1 MRNSCKYIML
11 SKKKTNNQGS
21 LFLKLEDMLNQRHPI
36 YILSNKVDWKLFDE
50 SFKELYCENN
60 GRPAKP
66 IRLMVGLLIL
76 KHLRNVSDESVVEQ
90 WSENVYYQYFCGE
103 TEFIPVEPCEAS
115 ELVHF
120 RHRIGEAGIEL
131 IFKESIRINGKDSNE
146 SSASIDTT
154 VQEKNITFP
163 TDSKLHRRIIDKC
176 KKIAEKENLPV
187 RQSYTRTLKKLSL
200 DQRFRNH
207 PRNKW
212 KARKADRK
220 EKTIAGRLVR
230 ELERNLT
237 PNSKYAFDIEMFNRI
252 LAQKKNG
259 KNKIYSVHE
268 PDVQCIS
275 KGKEH
280 KKYEFGNKVSIIYT
294 QTTGVIIG
302 ALGFR
307 NPYDGHTIEPALEQ
321 TQRLLGKATIK
332 TLIGDRGYKG
342 KRQINDTT
350 IEIPKPFSNSK
361 QTQYQQN
368 KLKKQ
373 FRRRAAI
380 EPINGHL
387 KTDHRLNRNFYKGI
401 TGDNIN
407 VMLAAAA
414 FNFKRMMNK
423 WKSSFCDLLENY
435 YCVIKL
441 IVKFKNRTLFEFKL
455 SF

>member
-1 MRNSCKYIML
+1 ML
-11 SKKKTNNQGS
+11 PKKKDTTQGS
-21 LFLKLEDMLNQRHPI
+21 MFFGLEDTLNQKHPM
-36 YILSNKVDWKLFDE
+36 YILAHQVDWQLFE
-50 SFKELYCENN
+50 NSFTPLYCLDN

-76 KHLRNVSDESVVEQ
+76 KHLRNISDESVVEQ

-103 TEFIPVEPCEAS
+103 TEFVPVEPCEAS

-120 RHRIGEAGIEL
+120 RHRIGEVGIEL
-131 IFKESIRINGKDSNE
+131 IFKESIRINGNDSHD
-146 SSASIDTT
+146 STASIDTT

-163 TDSKLHRRIIDKC
+163 TDSKLHRKIIEKC
-176 KKIAEKENLPV
+176 RKIADKEHLAV

-230 ELERNLT
+230 ELERNLS
-237 PNSKYAFDIEMFNRI
+237 PGSRYGSDIDLFKRI
-252 LAQKKNG
+252 LNQKKND

-302 ALGFR
+302 AIGFR

-321 TQRLLGKATIK
+321 AERLLGKRTIK

-342 KRQINDTT
+342 KKQIKDTI
-350 IEIPKPFSNSK
+350 IEIPKPFSDKK
-361 QTQYQQN
+361 QSQYQQN

-380 EPINGHL
+380 EPIIGHL

-414 FNFKRMMNK
+414 FNFKRMINK
-423 WKSSFCDLLENY
+423 WKSFFWLQ
-435 YCVIKL
+435 
-441 IVKFKNRTLFEFKL
+441 FKILFDIMIDQWFTQNKSQL
-455 SF
+455 KNKWAF

>member
-1 MRNSCKYIML
+1 ML

-36 YILSNKVDWKLFDE
+36 YILSNKVDWQFFDE

-76 KHLRNVSDESVVEQ
+76 KHLRNVSDENVVEQ

-103 TEFIPVEPCEAS
+103 TEFVPVEPCEAS

-120 RHRIGEAGIEL
+120 RHRIGEVGIEL
-131 IFKESIRINGKDSNE
+131 ILKESIRINGKDSNE

-237 PNSKYAFDIEMFNRI
+237 SNSKYAFDIEIFNRI
-252 LAQKKNG
+252 LTQKKNG

-307 NPYDGHTIEPALEQ
+307 NPYDGHTIEPAIEQ

-350 IEIPKPFSNSK
+350 IEIPKPFSDRK

-435 YCVIKL
+435 FCVLKL
-441 IVKFKNRTLFEFKL
+441 IVKFKNMTLFEFKL

>member
-1 MRNSCKYIML
+1 ML
-11 SKKKTNNQGS
+11 PKKKDRTQGS
-21 LFLKLEDMLNQRHPI
+21 MFFGLEDTLNQKHPI
-36 YILSNKVDWKLFDE
+36 YILANKVNWQLFED
-50 SFKELYCENN
+50 SFTPLYCSDN

-76 KHLRNVSDESVVEQ
+76 KHLRNISDESVVEQ
-90 WSENVYYQYFCGE
+90 WSENVYYQYFCGQK
-103 TEFIPVEPCEAS
+103 EFIPVEPCEAS

-120 RHRIGEAGIEL
+120 RHRIGESGIEL
-131 IFKESIRINGKDSNE
+131 ILKESIRINGNDSHD
-146 SSASIDTT
+146 STASIDTT

-163 TDSKLHRRIIDKC
+163 TDSKLHRKIIDKC
-176 KKIAEKENLPV
+176 RKIAEKENLPI

-230 ELERNLT
+230 ELERNLL
-237 PNSKYAFDIEMFNRI
+237 PNSRYQSQIDLFKRI
-252 LAQKKNG
+252 LSQKKSDT
-259 KNKIYSVHE
+259 NKIYSVHE

-302 ALGFR
+302 AMGFR
-307 NPYDGHTIEPALEQ
+307 NPYDGHTVEPALEQ
-321 TQRLLGKATIK
+321 AERLLGKRTIK

-342 KRQINDTT
+342 KRQINETT
-350 IEIPKPFSNSK
+350 IEIPKPFSNKK
-361 QTQYQQN
+361 QSQYQQN

-423 WKSSFCDLLENY
+423 WKSSFWLQ
-435 YCVIKL
+435 
-441 IVKFKNRTLFEFKL
+441 FKMLFDIMIDRWFTQNKIQL
-455 SF
+455 KNIWAF

>member
-1 MRNSCKYIML
+1 ML
-11 SKKKTNNQGS
+11 SKKKDTKQS
-21 LFLKLEDMLNQRHPI
+21 SMFLGLDDMLNQKHSM
-36 YILSNKVDWKLFDE
+36 YILANKVNWQLFED
-50 SFKELYCENN
+50 SFRPLYCSDN

-76 KHLRNVSDESVVEQ
+76 KHLRNISDESVVEQ

-103 TEFIPVEPCEAS
+103 NIFLPLEPCEAS

-120 RHRIGEAGIEL
+120 RHRIGESGIEL
-131 IFKESIRINGKDSNE
+131 ILKESIRINGNDSND
-146 SSASIDTT
+146 STASIDTT

-163 TDSKLHRRIIDKC
+163 TDSKLHRKIIEKC
-176 KKIAEKENLPV
+176 RKIAEKENLPV
-187 RQSYTRTLKKLSL
+187 RQSYRRTLKKLSL

-207 PRNKW
+207 PQNKW

-230 ELERNLT
+230 ELERNLL
-237 PNSKYAFDIEMFNRI
+237 PNSRYQSKIDLFKLI
-252 LAQKKNG
+252 LNQKKRDN
-259 KNKIYSVHE
+259 NKIYSVHE

-307 NPYDGHTIEPALEQ
+307 NPYDGHTVEPALEQ
-321 TQRLLGKATIK
+321 AERLLDKRTIK

-350 IEIPKPFSNSK
+350 IEIPKPFSDKK
-361 QTQYQQN
+361 QSQYQQN

-423 WKSSFCDLLENY
+423 WKASFCVQYKLLFD
-435 YCVIKL
+435 IL
-441 IVKFKNRTLFEFKL
+441 IYAWIFKNNNSINKNWAF
-455 SF
+455 

>member
-1 MRNSCKYIML
+1 
-11 SKKKTNNQGS
+11 
-21 LFLKLEDMLNQRHPI
+21 
-36 YILSNKVDWKLFDE
+36 
-50 SFKELYCENN
+50 LYCSDN

-76 KHLRNVSDESVVEQ
+76 KHLRNISDESVVEQ

-103 TEFIPVEPCEAS
+103 NIFLPLEPCEAS

-120 RHRIGEAGIEL
+120 RHRIGESGIEL
-131 IFKESIRINGKDSNE
+131 ILKESIRINGNDSND
-146 SSASIDTT
+146 STASIDTT

-163 TDSKLHRRIIDKC
+163 TDSKLHRKIIEKC
-176 KKIAEKENLPV
+176 RKIAEKENLPV
-187 RQSYTRTLKKLSL
+187 RQRYRRTLKKLSL

-230 ELERNLT
+230 ELERNLL
-237 PNSKYAFDIEMFNRI
+237 PNSRYQSKIDLFKRI
-252 LAQKKNG
+252 LNQKKRDN
-259 KNKIYSVHE
+259 NKIYSVHE

-321 TQRLLGKATIK
+321 AERLLDKRTIK

-350 IEIPKPFSNSK
+350 IEIPKPFSDKK
-361 QTQYQQN
+361 QSQYQQN

-423 WKSSFCDLLENY
+423 WKASFCVQYKLLLE
-435 YCVIKL
+435 IL
-441 IVKFKNRTLFEFKL
+441 IYVWIFKNNNSINKNWAF
-455 SF
+455 

>member
-1 MRNSCKYIML
+1 ML
-11 SKKKTNNQGS
+11 SKRKTSNQAS
-21 LFLKLEDMLNQRHPI
+21 MFLKLEDMLNQRHPL
-36 YILSNKVDWKLFDE
+36 YILSNKVDWVLFEE
-50 SFKELYCENN
+50 SFKTLYCSDN

-66 IRLMVGLLIL
+66 VRLMVGSLIL
-76 KHLRNVSDESVVEQ
+76 KHLRNISDESVVEQ

-103 TEFIPVEPCEAS
+103 NEFLPVEPCEAS

-120 RHRIGEAGIEL
+120 RHRIGESGIEL
-131 IFKESIRINGKDSNE
+131 ILKESIRINGNDSND
-146 SSASIDTT
+146 SIASIDTT

-163 TDSKLHRRIIDKC
+163 TDSKLHRRIIEKC
-176 KKIAEKENLPV
+176 KKIAEKEDLPV
-187 RQSYTRTLKKLSL
+187 RQSYTRTLKKLSV

-212 KARKADRK
+212 KARKADKK

-230 ELERNLT
+230 ELERNML
-237 PNSKYAFDIEMFNRI
+237 PNSKYSTDIELFK
-252 LAQKKNG
+252 LVLQQKKSD
-259 KNKIYSVHE
+259 KNKIYSLHE

-294 QTTGVIIG
+294 QRTGVIIG

-307 NPYDGHTIEPALEQ
+307 NPYDGHTIEPSLEQ
-321 TQRLLGKATIK
+321 TERLLGKRTIK
-332 TLIGDRGYKG
+332 TLIGDRGYRG
-342 KRQINDTT
+342 KRQIDETT
-350 IEIPKPFSNSK
+350 IETPKPFSNRK
-361 QTQYQQN
+361 QSQYQEN

-423 WKSSFCDLLENY
+423 WKSSFCALLENY
-435 YCVIKL
+435 FCL
-441 IVKFKNRTLFEFKL
+441 INLIAKFKNTTLFEL
-455 SF
+455 QTSF